1 MTTNTI
7 IEFRVERVTLID
19 RIVGYFK
26 MRRFK
31 CVTLIDRIVVG
42 YFKMRRFMRKRK
54 PAFRM

>member
-26 MRRFK
+26 MRRF
-31 CVTLIDRIVVG
+31 
-42 YFKMRRFMRKRK
+42 MRNRK
-54 PAFRM
+54 PACRA

>member
-26 MRRFK
+26 MRRF
-31 CVTLIDRIVVG
+31 
-42 YFKMRRFMRKRK
+42 MRNRK
-54 PAFRM
+54 PAHKA

>member
-7 IEFRVERVTLID
+7 IEFRVEKATLID

-31 CVTLIDRIVVG
+31 CVTLIDRIVG
-42 YFKMRRFMRKRK
+42 YFKMRRFMRIRK
-54 PAFRM
+54 PARRA